1 MRLLL
6 DTHIL
11 LWWLVDDPALPSR
24 ARTLI
29 ADPTNTVFIS
39 PLSLWEIAI
48 KSRLGKIEANVDEV
62 LAAATDGGLIPL
74 PFTAGHASETARLPY
89 HHRDPFDRGLVAQA
103 RHEPMRLLTH
113 DGVVAA
119 YGDSV
124 LLV

>member
-11 LWWLVDDPALPSR
+11 LWWLDDDPALPAR
-24 ARTLI
+24 AKTLI
-29 ADPTNTVFIS
+29 ADPANLVFIS
-39 PLSLWEIAI
+39 PLTLWEIAI
-48 KSRLGKIEANVDEV
+48 KARLGKIEADVDEV
-62 LAAATDGGLIPL
+62 RAAATDGGLVPL
-74 PFTAGHASETARLPY
+74 PFTADHAGEVARLPD

-113 DGVVAA
+113 DVAVAA